1 VKHTYLFPLG
11 KGERWLWRTARMDAG
26 DLFGL
31 PDTEEI
37 EPLWVMQARIAD
49 AIGEAREELHE
60 RLKSRDRICIGRHY
74 VIPGTLCEGAQDRA
88 RSADGVVR
96 EITEMLWD
104 APLFRGE
111 LYTRTFQHLE
121 RSAGRGGRDGWG
133 DIAAF
138 LRTYGML
145 PEEGEHYRLVP
156 VWM

>member
-1 VKHTYLFPLG
+1 MKHTYLYPLAA
-11 KGERWLWRTARMDAG
+11 GERWLWRAARMDAG

-37 EPLWVMQARIAD
+37 QPLWVMESRISD
-49 AIGEAREELHE
+49 VIDQAREELHR
-60 RLKSRDRICIGRHY
+60 RLESRDRICIGRHY
-74 VIPGTLCEGAQDRA
+74 VIPGSLCEGAQDRA

-96 EITEMLWD
+96 GITERLWD
-104 APLFRGE
+104 APLFRGD
-111 LYTRTFQHLE
+111 LYTFTLTELR

-138 LRTYGML
+138 LRTYGMV
-145 PEEGEHYRLVP
+145 PAEPYRLVP